1 MEYYSKCNVC
11 GKITCYTDK
20 DLKDNVKNSLIA
32 GFAAISSIGNAFAGT
47 RYDMYENGKLS
58 DRVSDKVVDYSK
70 CPNCGSKDLTLVT
83 KKFAIFS
90 NKVNGNYSIK
100 DLIKEATSYLENKDY
115 ENAFCLATMVLVE
128 DNNNYDAYLIRL
140 LSSYQ
145 VKSLEEIDELG
156 IDYSNNQ
163 HFNNLLLVSNNTQK
177 KILLSNCYKNKYNY
191 ILINSNRLLE
201 QEDNIDIV
209 EKIEYYINELGNYSD
224 DKSKQIIEKLNSKRK
239 KIIYKMGCE
248 YLELNNKE
256 EIIKALD
263 IFVELNDYKDSKN
276 KLKKCQDF
284 LDNNKKQHKKNVIIA
299 TIFISTIAIVIIV
312 SSVIS
317 NKKYI
322 EQKYEEANSLI
333 KQEKYDKAI
342 KIYEELG
349 NYKESIKKKTE
360 AQNEN
365 TYLNATNN
373 YNEGLFKEA
382 SREFNKIKDY
392 KDSLELAKK
401 SELYDHIKNYC
412 EYQDYFTQNIEEYE
426 LVDSDEKLNKLLP
439 NNWFVGYLSLSCS
452 FKPEYKIFN
461 SDGSITKPEEKG
473 SHISYVWE
481 IQNSHLYYGSANI
494 NLYSDSNKYEV
505 RKIYDDVYLLY
516 RITSKNYKEA
526 DEILI
531 LDNSDTANKI
541 KFTN

>member
-1 MEYYSKCNVC
+1 
-11 GKITCYTDK
+11 
-20 DLKDNVKNSLIA
+20 
-32 GFAAISSIGNAFAGT
+32 
-47 RYDMYENGKLS
+47 MYESSKFS
-58 DRVSDKVVDYSK
+58 DRVSSKIVDYSK
-70 CPNCGSKDLTLVT
+70 CPSCGSKDIVLVT

-90 NKVNGNYSIK
+90 NKVNGNYSID
-100 DLIKEATSYLENKDY
+100 DLIREANSYLDKNDF
-115 ENAFCLATMVLVE
+115 ENAFCFSTMVLNE
-128 DNNNYDAYLIRL
+128 DEKNYDAYLIRL
-140 LSSYQ
+140 LSSYE

-163 HFNNLLLVSNNTQK
+163 HFNNLLLVSSNTQK
-177 KILLSNCYKNKYNY
+177 KKLLSNCNKSKYNY
-191 ILINSNRLLE
+191 ILTNSNRLLE

-209 EKIEYYINELGNYSD
+209 EELEYYINELGNYSD
-224 DKSKQIIEKLNSKRK
+224 DESKKTIEKLNSKRK
-239 KIIYKMGCE
+239 KIIYKLGCE

-263 IFVELNDYKDSKN
+263 IFDELNDYKDSKS

-284 LDNNKKQHKKNVIIA
+284 LDSNKKQHKKNIIIA
-299 TIFISTIAIVIIV
+299 TICISTIAIVIIV

-317 NKKYI
+317 NKKYN
-322 EQKYEEANSLI
+322 EQKYEEANSLV

-349 NYKESIKKKTE
+349 NYKGAIKKKTE
-360 AQNEN
+360 AQNEK

-373 YNEGLFKEA
+373 YNEGLFEEA

-426 LVDSDEKLNKLLP
+426 LVDSDEKLNNLFP

-452 FKPEYKIFN
+452 FKPEYNIFN
-461 SDGSITKPEEKG
+461 SDGSITKPEVKG
-473 SHISYVWE
+473 SHISYVWG
-481 IQNSHLYYGSANI
+481 IQNSHLYSGLANI

-516 RITSKNYKEA
+516 RITSNNYKKA
-526 DEILI
+526 DKILI

-541 KFTN
+541 KFKN